1 MLRTYLFF
9 GCSELTWPLK
19 QKWFWML
26 FFALLA
32 MVLGAFVLVFLVLT
46 VSPGFIVLFLVAALI
61 LWVIVHSYRN
71 WAEDRAEEEDVE
83 RTRQIA
89 GQLFQFSHGNHR

>member
-1 MLRTYLFF
+1 
-9 GCSELTWPLK
+9 
-19 QKWFWML
+19 ML

-89 GQLFQFSHGNHR
+89 GAAISVFPRKSSLKHCSTRAK